1 MKSGQRHDFIKLEL
15 NSIITMPH
23 ASRGYEEILLLI
35 LALTIRVGH
44 PTRLREYFKIYIYL
58 I

>member
-1 MKSGQRHDFIKLEL
+1 
-15 NSIITMPH
+15 MPH

-35 LALTIRVGH
+35 LELIIRVGH
-44 PTRLREYFKIYIYL
+44 PARLREYFKIFIFEQYI